1 MASSSNYL
9 CLTPDTMESILPSC
23 LSLSLSFSISPLLS
37 SQSITTFPNTS
48 IGGVWW
54 SCQRGLI
61 TKADLS
67 PAISLLTLSFSSLYL
82 LLLRTWPANLW
93 IKLTP
98 PYFKERGKE
107 GGRKKG
113 WEKDKERERR
123 GIKRGHSLW
132 NGGRVPAI
140 LSERL
145 MAIGWDCPEPG
156 MLVWVRV

>member
-23 LSLSLSFSISPLLS
+23 LSLSPSFSTSPLIFS
-37 SQSITTFPNTS
+37 ESITTFPNTS
-48 IGGVWW
+48 IGGVWR

-93 IKLTP
+93 LKLTP

-107 GGRKKG
+107 GGRKRG
-113 WEKDKERERR
+113 GEKEKERERGDGLR
-123 GIKRGHSLW
+123 EATACEMG
-132 NGGRVPAI
+132 A
-140 LSERL
+140 EFL
-145 MAIGWDCPEPG
+145 MAIGFDCPKPG
-156 MLVWVRV
+156 MPVWVRV

>member
-67 PAISLLTLSFSSLYL
+67 PAISLLTLFFLFSLSTATQDLTSQSL
-82 LLLRTWPANLW
+82 
-93 IKLTP
+93 IKTHPTL
-98 PYFKERGKE
+98 FQR
-107 GGRKKG
+107 
-113 WEKDKERERR
+113 ERER
-123 GIKRGHSLW
+123 
-132 NGGRVPAI
+132 GREK
-140 LSERL
+140 ER
-145 MAIGWDCPEPG
+145 MRERQREREERD
-156 MLVWVRV
+156 